1 MIVGKL
7 LDAVSC
13 PGCLFTWVF
22 QRETSWVVIGGSTCF
37 LEFVDFNPINYT
49 LLPLPY
55 HSLVKILCQAHYS
68 SEKSQCETQGSFYHL
83 SVKICVDTCHPWLR
97 FMIKYNPLPKSHQ
110 SMLEGNYRGKREE
123 VWFTEKPF
131 SIDSPCSSHI
141 SVLCS
146 FWCHTNLWGRLL
158 FHGMYRI

>member
-37 LEFVDFNPINYT
+37 LEFVDFNPLNYT

-68 SEKSQCETQGSFYHL
+68 LEKSQCETQGSFYHL

-110 SMLEGNYRGKREE
+110 SMLEGELQRKTWGGLIYRKAFQH
-123 VWFTEKPF
+123 WQPMQF
-131 SIDSPCSSHI
+131 SHI
-141 SVLCS
+141 
-146 FWCHTNLWGRLL
+146 RPL
-158 FHGMYRI
+158 FFLVPHKSMR